1 MRTLIQPAV
10 TALVLLLVSVGPAAR
25 AAGEKP
31 STEEQK
37 IQALI
42 DHVRGLGDRAVMIRN
57 GSEHS
62 AKDAADHMARKRKS
76 AGGRVKTA
84 KQFIAE
90 CASKSS
96 ASGKPYQIR
105 FKDGKTVTSEAY
117 LTEQLAKL
125 EVGK

>member
-1 MRTLIQPAV
+1 MRTLILPAV
-10 TALVLLLVSVGPAAR
+10 TALVLFLATVGPPAR
-25 AAGEKP
+25 AAGGKP
-31 STEEQK
+31 VTEEQK

-76 AGGRVKTA
+76 AGGGVKTA
-84 KQFIAE
+84 KEFIAH
-90 CASKSS
+90 CAAKSS

-117 LTEQLAKL
+117 LSEQLAKI
-125 EVGK
+125 ESAK